1 MIEYRKG
8 VHRRQYNAWKE
19 EYCERKGRKK
29 QVTYLKEKHSE
40 VKKTE
45 KKRKVEEYVLD
56 IVEDKE
62 EKSIYQRK
70 EIIKEILVREIQ
82 RRKI

>member
-1 MIEYRKG
+1 M
-8 VHRRQYNAWKE
+8 
-19 EYCERKGRKK
+19 
-29 QVTYLKEKHSE
+29 
-40 VKKTE
+40 KKTE
-45 KKRKVEEYVLD
+45 KKRKEEEYGLD